1 MNDDGSGLEES
12 SELIEMIKKFPTA
25 AFVAGRLKEV
35 GWESDYEKSL
45 LDQFREDL
53 IQECGDELSAWY
65 WNIFGLFRSN
75 RHRERSGARCLYCE
89 MRLRL
94 GITAIDE
101 EGFSQA
107 TSRRASSKK
116 LSSAGVPT

>member
-1 MNDDGSGLEES
+1 MNDDSSGLEKS

-53 IQECGDELSAWY
+53 TQECGEELSEVLEY
-65 WNIFGLFRSN
+65 FRLVS
-75 RHRERSGARCLYCE
+75 
-89 MRLRL
+89 
-94 GITAIDE
+94 
-101 EGFSQA
+101 FKPP
-107 TSRRASSKK
+107 SRKVW
-116 LSSAGVPT
+116 SAVPLL